1 MAAMGTKTYL
11 PPKLSGNNL
20 RSPPQK
26 VESHNMNL
34 QSKSTME
41 SQMLQQQQPQ
51 MNVDEMLLL
60 FDRVDSMVQ
69 DVRTWSPTRRKFQL
83 KRC

>member
-1 MAAMGTKTYL
+1 
-11 PPKLSGNNL
+11 
-20 RSPPQK
+20 
-26 VESHNMNL
+26 MNL

-41 SQMLQQQQPQ
+41 SQMQQQQQQPQ

-69 DVRTWSPTRRKFQL
+69 DMSTWSPTRRKFQL
-83 KRC
+83 NRC